1 MAGTIKPRDAEELRQ
16 AVEWALNDGATLD
29 VRGQGSKLALGKPMT
44 CDQVLDL
51 SGLSGIVDY
60 APEELVVTLR
70 AGTPMREVEA
80 LLAQRNQMLA
90 FEPPDLGPLLGRE
103 AGQGTLVG
111 AVMGNLAGPRRLS
124 AGAARDHLLGF
135 SGVNGR
141 GEAFKSGGKVMKNVT
156 GYDLSKLLAGS
167 WGTLAVLDE
176 VSVKVLPAPDQTRT
190 LMLLGLSDEAA
201 VKAMCAAMGSPHDV
215 SGAAHV
221 EGRTALRLEGV
232 APSVE
237 ARLKGLRD
245 LLARRREDGRTRH
258 ARKPRP
264 SGARCATWRRLSDA
278 RDAVVWKI
286 SCPPTEG
293 PGIVARIKA
302 QRPSA
307 RAFYDWSGGL
317 VWLALPPSADAD
329 HAIVRG
335 ALGADRRPRHPDSCA
350 RSGARRRAGVPAAA
364 AGARGA
370 GFAREGELRS
380 QGSLQSGAHGL
391 TMQTNFTLAQLADP
405 ETARSEH
412 ILRKCVH
419 CGFCTATCPTYVLL
433 GDERDSPRGRI
444 YFIKAMLE
452 GDRAPTA
459 SEVRHVDRCLS
470 CLSCMTTCP
479 SGVHYMHL
487 VDHGR
492 HHIEETFHA
501 SAARP
506 AAARAARLADAATGG
521 CSAGPWCW
529 AGSPSR
535 WRRCCRRRSADPGGA
550 TFLRRLRAMLE
561 AVPDRLAGPSPV
573 DRPQTF
579 AGGGPAA
586 QARGADAGL
595 RPAGAGARGQRGDG
609 AAADPPR
616 HRGGERRGLGLL
628 RLVGAAC
635 RPQRA
640 RPSRSPSA
648 TSRPGCARSTARA
661 STPSSSTPRAAAPR

>member
-1 MAGTIKPRDAEELRQ
+1 MAGTIKPRDAKELRQ
-16 AVEWALNDGATLD
+16 AVEWALNDSQTLD
-29 VRGQGSKLALGKPMT
+29 VRGQGSKLALGKPMA

-90 FEPPDLGPLLGRE
+90 FEPPDLGPLLGQE

-156 GYDLSKLLAGS
+156 GYDLSKLLTGS

-221 EGRTALRLEGV
+221 DGRTALRLEGV

-245 LLARRREDGRTRH
+245 LFTGAARMEELGTLESRTF
-258 ARKPRP
+258 
-264 SGARCATWRRLSDA
+264 WRDVRDLMPLSNA
-278 RDAVVWKI
+278 RDDVVWKI

-293 PGIVARIKA
+293 PGIVERIKSPTA
-302 QRPSA
+302 VGEIILRLVGWPDLAGLAGRRRCRSCHRARCA
-307 RAFYDWSGGL
+307 RANRW
-317 VWLALPPSADAD
+317 
-329 HAIVRG
+329 
-335 ALGADRRPRHPDSCA
+335 PRHVDSCS
-350 RSGARRRAGVPAAA
+350 RNGTCRRAGVSSAVARAGGSGPA
-364 AGARGA
+364 G
-370 GFAREGELRS
+370 EGELRS
-380 QGSLQSGAHGL
+380 EGSVQSGAHGL
-391 TMQTNFTLAQLADP
+391 TMQTNFTLAQLNDP

-492 HHIEETFHA
+492 HHIEERFRRPLSDRLLRGLLA
-501 SAARP
+501 WLMPRPAVFRWAMVLGRFAKPLAALLPARSSRSRRRDIPAAPEGDARSGAGSAGRPVAGRSAA
-506 AAARAARLADAATGG
+506 DV
-521 CSAGPWCW
+521 
-529 AGSPSR
+529 
-535 WRRCCRRRSADPGGA
+535 CR
-550 TFLRRLRAMLE
+550 
-561 AVPDRLAGPSPV
+561 
-573 DRPQTF
+573 
-579 AGGGPAA
+579 GGPAA

-616 HRGGERRGLGLL
+616 HRSGERRGLGLL

-635 RPQRA
+635 R
-640 RPSRSPSA
+640 S
-648 TSRPGCARSTARA
+648 
-661 STPSSSTPRAAAPR
+661 